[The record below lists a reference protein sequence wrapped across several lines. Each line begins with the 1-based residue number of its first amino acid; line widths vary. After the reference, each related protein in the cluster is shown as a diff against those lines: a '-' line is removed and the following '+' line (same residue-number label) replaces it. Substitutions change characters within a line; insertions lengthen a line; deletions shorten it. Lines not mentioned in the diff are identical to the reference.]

1 MPSSV
6 TQHLRPSLD
15 SLIAMSTQSSN
26 INPQQN
32 LTEARPL
39 SLRDKLNQEF
49 VIDRLK
55 NVDGGTGTGPLVVEL
70 DPTTICNLACHD
82 CISANLLNQGG
93 FSNDRLMQ
101 LAGEFHQAGV
111 RAVVLIGGGE
121 PMAHPKFGDIVRSF
135 TDMGIQVG
143 VTTNGTLISKFMEE
157 SAMTK
162 WLRVSVDAG
171 SAEVFS
177 EFRPHRSGRS
187 QFDLVIKNMANLAK
201 IKTGL
206 LGYSFLLLSKFSA
219 SHELVSTNAIDI
231 AKAANV
237 ARDIGCD
244 YFEVKP
250 AFDLMH
256 YLQRQDD
263 KVVQIVN
270 EQLNSIR
277 ELAADDFKII
287 APTTLQEALRGSE
300 GQPKDYKSCPTTNL
314 RTVVTPSGVYV
325 CPYHRGNLQMK
336 IGDAVT
342 TSFVEIWTGKR
353 RSDVMAN
360 LNPSKHCGFHCIR
373 HESNLFL
380 FELENGSLPTPVSDY
395 DRFI

>member
-1 MPSSV
+1 MALTPSSV
-6 TQHLRPSLD
+6 TQHLKPSLD
-15 SLIAMSTQSSN
+15 SILSMTTQPNN
-26 INPQQN
+26 INAQQN

-101 LAGEFHQAGV
+101 LAREFHQVGV

-157 SAMTK
+157 SALTK

-244 YFEVKP
+244 YFSK
-250 AFDLMH
+250 
-256 YLQRQDD
+256 
-263 KVVQIVN
+263 
-270 EQLNSIR
+270 
-277 ELAADDFKII
+277 
-287 APTTLQEALRGSE
+287 
-300 GQPKDYKSCPTTNL
+300 
-314 RTVVTPSGVYV
+314 
-325 CPYHRGNLQMK
+325 
-336 IGDAVT
+336 
-342 TSFVEIWTGKR
+342 TSF
-353 RSDVMAN
+353 
-360 LNPSKHCGFHCIR
+360 
-373 HESNLFL
+373 
-380 FELENGSLPTPVSDY
+380 
-395 DRFI
+395 